1 MKKKAKK
8 KLFAGLTKLAKG
20 LASGMAQQAEK
31 PQGKSV
37 SGKPCGG
44 CDGK

>member
-8 KLFAGLTKLAKG
+8 QLFSGLAKLAKG
-20 LASGMAQQAEK
+20 LASGMTQQADK
-31 PQGKSV
+31 PQGKSA

-44 CDGK
+44 CNGK